1 MYSYAYEHS
10 QIASPQQTS
19 ITQTSPAYSLS
30 HTTHYTSDH
39 SLRKR
44 TSTYSIVM
52 FTPTPQ
58 TQEEAFTLITRE
70 LYFKQDACPN
80 LE

>member
-1 MYSYAYEHS
+1 
-10 QIASPQQTS
+10 
-19 ITQTSPAYSLS
+19 
-30 HTTHYTSDH
+30 
-39 SLRKR
+39 
-44 TSTYSIVM
+44 M

-70 LYFKQDACPN
+70 LYFKQDACPS